1 MSEPTPPPPPSDAAP
16 PPPPSESAPPPPSPP
31 PAAGNGGSGGGSPNT
46 LMLVLS
52 YLWILFLIPWLAE
65 KEDQEVQWHAKHGG
79 VLTIAEVLLWL
90 AFIVVS
96 MVSGGLLGCILL
108 PFQLL
113 LSLGIIVVHI
123 ICIVKATQGER
134 FHIPGL
140 TPMVEKFPSV

>member
-1 MSEPTPPPPPSDAAP
+1 MSA
-16 PPPPSESAPPPPSPP
+16 
-31 PAAGNGGSGGGSPNT
+31 
-46 LMLVLS
+46 
-52 YLWILFLIPWLAE
+52 LWIAHVLVHDEESYGKYAALAT
-65 KEDQEVQWHAKHGG
+65 DAIAKHGG

-123 ICIVKATQGER
+123 ICIVKAIQGER
-134 FHIPGL
+134 FKLPVL
-140 TPMVEKFPSV
+140 TPLVEKFPSV